1 MFARQ
6 ASTPII
12 AGIPVNVKRLAATRR
27 PLSMF
32 FVPSIQCHFQMFF
45 ATFPEELLRVFATFS
60 KELYRQNAAYSGTV
74 FFPSAKPKFF
84 VESFTA
90 YAG

>member
-6 ASTPII
+6 ASISII
-12 AGIPVNVKRLAATRR
+12 AGIPAIVKRLAAAHHPTA
-27 PLSMF
+27 MF
-32 FVPSIQCHFQMFF
+32 FVSSIQCHFQLFF
-45 ATFPEELLRVFATFS
+45 AAFPEELLRVFATS
-60 KELYRQNAAYSGTV
+60 PKELYRQNAAYSGTV

>member
-6 ASTPII
+6 ASIPSI
-12 AGIPVNVKRLAATRR
+12 AGIPVNVKRLAAAHHPTA
-27 PLSMF
+27 MF
-32 FVPSIQCHFQMFF
+32 FVPSIQCHFHLFF
-45 ATFPEELLRVFATFS
+45 ATISKELSRVFATFS